1 MVEQDFELLQEGDEE
16 ENSDLVQFEEE
27 SSWSLI
33 KRLGAGAS
41 CGFLL
46 GFETVVF
53 VGLRPLV
60 QSELGISCFAL
71 ENLLSFFPL
80 ALMGTP
86 LVLGSQLPKHLQN
99 FSKLPFFLFCGILF
113 VSSGLLVIR
122 SANLYSIFFGQ
133 LLAGVGIS
141 GLILLHMEY
150 LVNISTPIHRGKTV
164 GSIQLGV
171 GIGVTFAHLM
181 DIIFSSTP
189 GGYKYAFVFLPVVA
203 SILVVIFVAI
213 QDPLPTMNTQ
223 IPFKKGG
230 SLPWILGGGLV
241 ILQQCSGEPNVLYYA
256 KEIFERLGFCDG
268 VRASSAAFSVSFVQI
283 VASGISL
290 FLVDRMGR
298 RLILIFGTL
307 AMTLSTG
314 LLSIEELSSGR
325 EWEPPICRNNYTFNY
340 DAVPETCNEESPKKF
355 EVIVLISLVFYV
367 FSYSM
372 SLGTVSWILI
382 SELSKC
388 VANPFKFIGWILSIN
403 WMCRL
408 LIYETFYEA
417 TSIV

>member
-71 ENLLSFFPL
+71 ENLLSF
-80 ALMGTP
+80 
-86 LVLGSQLPKHLQN
+86 LPSCSYGHSSSLRI
-99 FSKLPFFLFCGILF
+99 PFWTI
-113 VSSGLLVIR
+113 
-122 SANLYSIFFGQ
+122 
-133 LLAGVGIS
+133 AGVGIS
-141 GLILLHMEY
+141 GLILFTHGIFGEY
-150 LVNISTPIHRGKTV
+150 INSNSNHRGKKCWIH
-164 GSIQLGV
+164 SIRF

-230 SLPWILGGGLV
+230 SLPWILGGGLTW
-241 ILQQCSGEPNVLYYA
+241 I
-256 KEIFERLGFCDG
+256 CDG

-355 EVIVLISLVFYV
+355 EEP
-367 FSYSM
+367 
-372 SLGTVSWILI
+372 SLGS
-382 SELSKC
+382 
-388 VANPFKFIGWILSIN
+388 
-403 WMCRL
+403 
-408 LIYETFYEA
+408 
-417 TSIV
+417 